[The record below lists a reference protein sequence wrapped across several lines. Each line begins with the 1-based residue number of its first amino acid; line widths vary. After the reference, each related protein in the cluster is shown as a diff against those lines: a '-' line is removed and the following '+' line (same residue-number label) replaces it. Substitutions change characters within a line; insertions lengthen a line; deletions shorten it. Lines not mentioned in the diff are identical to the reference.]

1 MKSALKTVLALGI
14 SLAIAGAVV
23 AAEDKTPKPIEV
35 KEKVTVKAKVEAIDQ
50 VNRTITI
57 KGKKGDM
64 MTMPVDEAVQR
75 FDAIKVGDT
84 IDATYYESVVVSVLK
99 PGTAP
104 TGTSV
109 AAMAGQSQGAKPG
122 GMVAGQTTMTVTIT
136 AIDATIPAVT
146 VQTADGNSM
155 SFRVAKAKHLKDV
168 KVGDQV
174 MITETEALAVAV
186 VASK

>member
-1 MKSALKTVLALGI
+1 MNSALKAALALG
-14 SLAIAGAVV
+14 LTFAIAGAVV

-35 KEKVTVKAKVEAIDQ
+35 KDKVTVKATVEAVDK

-57 KGKKGDM
+57 KGKKGTM
-64 MTMPVDEAVQR
+64 MTMPVDEAVER

-84 IDATYYESVVVSVLK
+84 IEATYYESVAVQVMK

-109 AAMAGQSQGAKPG
+109 AAMGGTMSGTKPG

-136 AIDATIPAVT
+136 AIDMDTPAVT
-146 VQTADGNSM
+146 VKTADGTSL
-155 SFRVAKAKHLKDV
+155 SFRVQKKHYLKEV

-174 MITETEALAVAV
+174 MITQTEALAIAV
-186 VASK
+186 VAAK